1 MKEKIEKLISKIDL
15 MILGLV
21 LEKPMHGYEINQIIS
36 AEEMQSWL
44 EISRTSVYY
53 ALTRL
58 KKQGLITE
66 VVEKQYNK
74 PDRSIFRITEA
85 GRELFF
91 DSLSLSLAEQEKV
104 FLDYNIG
111 LFFMNKLTKEKAIG
125 VLEERKRFLKKWRSS
140 LASQLKLVKGNSDHP
155 STLKAV
161 LDHTLAFAEHEAF
174 WLDSFLENLR
184 EDGSTSE
191 SSSGSVF
198 SLSGNLREAQLPDI
212 IRMIASG
219 GRTGTLAVKNSA
231 NTVMI
236 SFNKGKVVYVASPEL
251 LDSGNGDNSAGDGA
265 VPPEILKTFNWP
277 DGDFTFTPD
286 MVIDNGGVELKL
298 ETCALVLSGCRLV
311 DDWNRIKKV
320 VSSSSVIYERSLD
333 QKKFKSEASLSNEEK
348 AVLDQINGIRSVE
361 RLAEVTSLSIFEVS
375 RILYTFVICG
385 QIHTASRDRGELFDL
400 LKLFTNALFERLN
413 AIKAERIAEQIAESL
428 NDLSAK
434 RNMPFSL
441 DDFKLV
447 DSQQVPQD
455 LKKFAELVEEFYA
468 EQVKAVSSQL
478 GSRFTQHVIES
489 IVGQLTPE
497 MHDVYARYGLNR
509 FNKF

>member
-1 MKEKIEKLISKIDL
+1 
-15 MILGLV
+15 
-21 LEKPMHGYEINQIIS
+21 MHGYEINQIIS

-58 KKQGLITE
+58 KKQGLIAE

-74 PDRSIFRITEA
+74 PDRSIYRITEA

-91 DSLSLSLAEQEKV
+91 DSLSMSLAEQEKV

-111 LFFMNKLTKEKAIG
+111 LFFMNKLTREKALD
-125 VLEERKRFLKKWRSS
+125 VLEDRKRFLKKWRSS
-140 LASQLKLVKGNSDHP
+140 LVSQLKLVKSNIEYP

-184 EDGSTSE
+184 EDDSTSE

-198 SLSGNLREAQLPDI
+198 TLSGNLRDAQLPDI
-212 IRMIASG
+212 IRMISG
-219 GRTGTLAVKNSA
+219 GERTGTLAVKNSSD
-231 NTVMI
+231 TVMI
-236 SFNKGKVVYVASPEL
+236 SFNKGKIVYVASPGL
-251 LDSGNGDNSAGDGA
+251 FDSGKEDSSASDGV
-265 VPPEILKTFNWP
+265 VPHEILKTFNWP
-277 DGDFTFTPD
+277 DGDFVFTPD
-286 MVIDNGGVELKL
+286 VVVDGGGVPLKL

-333 QKKFKSEASLSNEEK
+333 QKKSTIKTPLNNEEQM
-348 AVLDQINGIRSVE
+348 VLEQINGIRSVE

-400 LKLFTNALFERLN
+400 LKLFTNALFERLD

-441 DDFKLV
+441 DDFKLA
-447 DSQQVPQD
+447 DSRQVPQD

-489 IVGQLTPE
+489 IIGQLTPE
-497 MHDVYARYGLNR
+497 MHDVYARYGLKR